1 MRECF
6 EIILCAVFTIVIA
19 LLQSGGWWMQSES
32 AEVPT
37 RLKTQGIIWKVSL
50 PYQLPSAQLSLA
62 KDNVAV
68 DNLNE
73 NGIPQS
79 SMTVEK

>member
-1 MRECF
+1 MR
-6 EIILCAVFTIVIA
+6 
-19 LLQSGGWWMQSES
+19 WMQSES

-62 KDNVAV
+62 KDNVMV

-73 NGIPQS
+73 NGVPQS